1 MLDIPTYVHEA
12 QYIPRQALPYQS
24 NIAEQPIPLDLVTPA
39 TKTIMLNAPKLNY
52 KWLPGPIR
60 AMTNWTNITYYEIGS
75 YVAPNYTLDGLI
87 TSNQVKK
94 SACTRPL
101 SYVKC
106 VYKTAQANNHT
117 LWWWS
122 NAGMHIQELTKIH
135 HFGVSYAFSF
145 LLPWKGRW
153 HTVDF
158 VAHKPKWRSDT
169 SSATPTEGIPVSM
182 PGYDWDTIYH
192 LEASF
197 KKCWIKDFSDTPC
210 VLYRGGWN
218 ETLKFY
224 STFHSP
230 G

>member
-1 MLDIPTYVHEA
+1 
-12 QYIPRQALPYQS
+12 
-24 NIAEQPIPLDLVTPA
+24 
-39 TKTIMLNAPKLNY
+39 MLNLYIKQH
-52 KWLPGPIR
+52 GP
-60 AMTNWTNITYYEIGS
+60 
-75 YVAPNYTLDGLI
+75 
-87 TSNQVKK
+87 
-94 SACTRPL
+94 
-101 SYVKC
+101 
-106 VYKTAQANNHT
+106 NNHT

-122 NAGMHIQELTKIH
+122 NAGMRMQELTKIH

-158 VAHKPKWRSDT
+158 VAHKPRWRNDT
-169 SSATPTEGIPVSM
+169 SSAMPTEGIPVSM

-218 ETLKFY
+218 
-224 STFHSP
+224 
-230 G
+230 

>member
-1 MLDIPTYVHEA
+1 MSM
-12 QYIPRQALPYQS
+12 Q
-24 NIAEQPIPLDLVTPA
+24 
-39 TKTIMLNAPKLNY
+39 
-52 KWLPGPIR
+52 G
-60 AMTNWTNITYYEIGS
+60 
-75 YVAPNYTLDGLI
+75 
-87 TSNQVKK
+87 
-94 SACTRPL
+94 
-101 SYVKC
+101 
-106 VYKTAQANNHT
+106 
-117 LWWWS
+117 
-122 NAGMHIQELTKIH
+122 LTKIH
-135 HFGVSYAFSF
+135 HLGVPYAFSI

-158 VAHKPKWRSDT
+158 IAHKPRWRNDT
-169 SSATPTEGIPVSM
+169 SSAMPTEGIPVSM

-224 STFHSP
+224 SIHYKLEVLFAPRISENTSDTHRHITWREPPVILPLTYTSLRILPNP